1 MAKYFNYFPKT
12 YYNSSDDSPG
22 VDILTNLMA
31 RFKLNDT
38 FKTNASVYY
47 KYDVQDGDTP
57 EIVAY
62 KIYGSVE
69 KHWIILLMNDMVDP
83 QFDWPLDNKSL
94 TVFIDKKYK
103 GQQYANSS
111 TSGAG
116 LTWANQNTH
125 SYYKIITSTYGSTSQ
140 TQTIEINSSTYAN
153 LSTSNTTTILQDGNQ
168 VTTSVSKDT
177 KSYYRYEYDLNDAK
191 RQIVILKPEFIFDLE
206 NEFRK
211 VISE

>member
-1 MAKYFNYFPKT
+1 MAKYFKYFPKT